1 MLVALRNSR
10 DQQKRLVMDASH
22 ELRTPLTAL
31 RTNIEVLKRTS
42 TLNDDQRAELLSQVD
57 VELVE
62 LTDLVAELVDL
73 ATDARAEEPV
83 QRTELAPLT
92 EDVVERFRRRT
103 GRDIRFDARDPA
115 TVNVRP
121 GGIERAISNLVDNA
135 CKFSAAPTTI
145 DVCVR
150 GSVIE
155 VGDHGLGIDD
165 GDRELVFDRFYRSPA
180 ARTMPG
186 SGLGLSI
193 VRQIAQLHGGTVE
206 LFERDGGGTVARL
219 SLPPAM

>member
-1 MLVALRNSR
+1 
-10 DQQKRLVMDASH
+10 
-22 ELRTPLTAL
+22 
-31 RTNIEVLKRTS
+31 
-42 TLNDDQRAELLSQVD
+42 AELLSQVD

-135 CKFSAAPTTI
+135 CKFSAAPTTH
-145 DVCVR
+145 DVR
-150 GSVIE
+150 
-155 VGDHGLGIDD
+155 
-165 GDRELVFDRFYRSPA
+165 RA
-180 ARTMPG
+180 
-186 SGLGLSI
+186 
-193 VRQIAQLHGGTVE
+193 
-206 LFERDGGGTVARL
+206 
-219 SLPPAM
+219 